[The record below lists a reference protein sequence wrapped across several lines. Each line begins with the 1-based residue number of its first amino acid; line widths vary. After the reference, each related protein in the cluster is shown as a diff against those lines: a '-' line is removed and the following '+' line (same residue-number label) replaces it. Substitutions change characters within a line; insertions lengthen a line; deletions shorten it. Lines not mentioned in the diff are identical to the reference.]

1 MIQPG
6 AQLLPPELTRGATA
20 PSLNAATP
28 TQPVQADTLAAS
40 PTLPADVQAQ
50 QPAPQGEAK
59 TASNTPVDQKV
70 LDTIKMLSANPN
82 DVRVFATQDELI
94 QAYNNQELRLG
105 SLVVINGEVKAV
117 TQDMVGAK

>member
-1 MIQPG
+1 M
-6 AQLLPPELTRGATA
+6 AT
-20 PSLNAATP
+20 TP
-28 TQPVQADTLAAS
+28 QPVPVEA
-40 PTLPADVQAQ
+40 LPATTPALSAQEQAIRQ
-50 QPAPQGEAK
+50 EAEGK
-59 TASNTPVDQKV
+59 TAANTPIDQKV
-70 LDTIKMLSANPN
+70 MDTIKMLAANPN

>member
-1 MIQPG
+1 M
-6 AQLLPPELTRGATA
+6 
-20 PSLNAATP
+20 
-28 TQPVQADTLAAS
+28 
-40 PTLPADVQAQ
+40 
-50 QPAPQGEAK
+50 
-59 TASNTPVDQKV
+59 
-70 LDTIKMLSANPN
+70 DTIKMLAANPN